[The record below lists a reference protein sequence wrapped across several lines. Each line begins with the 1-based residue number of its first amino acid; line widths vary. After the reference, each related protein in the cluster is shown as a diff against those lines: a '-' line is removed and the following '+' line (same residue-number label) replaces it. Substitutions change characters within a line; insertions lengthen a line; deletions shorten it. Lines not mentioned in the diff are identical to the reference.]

1 MSEELNKSLGSTN
14 SNGEQ
19 PKNTPKKRFGFKKKQ
34 DLNIFQ
40 EEQIQTPWKTVVKTF
55 LANKLSMAALILFLA
70 IALFMFVAPYFFR
83 IDLGYNEPM
92 QANLPPSTS
101 YMKFPDSM
109 KNGAKDISVGS
120 TFAVGIDKDG
130 NFHAWGDKALFAMP
144 DLEATK
150 PTEMKNLVKVAAGY
164 DHVLALDAEG
174 NLWAWGNSRNGQTR
188 IPPKVRTM
196 KNIKEIYAGYKFSI
210 ILTEDGKTEAWG
222 NTMNFD
228 YNNFHKYQGQLD
240 QLALTTDVV
249 SGITKDGQIA
259 YLGTQNNSFAKP
271 PEGKFTH
278 IAATSKAFA
287 AIREDGTVVDWGNLS
302 YRSGQELP
310 TFEAKA
316 IGLSGGLYHLTALLE
331 NGKIVSWGV
340 KDQGQIKVPATAVNV
355 KSINSGYYQNYFET
369 ADGNLQAF
377 GMNGYMLGTDE
388 FGRDVFTRIVNGGRL
403 SLSIGILAVVIS
415 TAIGMALGGISGYFG
430 GKVDMFIQRFSEI
443 VSSFPFLPTVILLNS
458 IWGNNFTSTQRVYL
472 IMVLLGFLG
481 WPGIMH
487 LIRAQVLSLREQEF
501 VTAARALGIK
511 ELGIVFQHII
521 PNVISVIIV
530 SATLDFAGYL
540 LYEATL
546 SFLGFGVQP
555 PQPTWGNMLF
565 GANNSTVIQN
575 FWWRWVFP
583 ALILSI
589 CIICI
594 NLIGTG
600 LDDAIDPKSQER

>member
-1 MSEELNKSLGSTN
+1 MSEDLNKTQGSDNLKDTPDKSPLNKRSL
-14 SNGEQ
+14 
-19 PKNTPKKRFGFKKKQ
+19 FGKKKK

-40 EEQIQTPWKTVVKTF
+40 EEQIQTPWKTVVKTYMS
-55 LANKLSMAALILFLA
+55 NKLSMGALIVFLL
-70 IALFMFVAPYFFR
+70 IAAFMFLAPYFFR
-83 IDLGYNEPM
+83 IDLGYNEPE

-101 YMKFPDSM
+101 YMSFPEAM
-109 KNGAKDISVGS
+109 KTGARDVSVGS
-120 TFAVGIDKDG
+120 TFGVGIDKDG
-130 NFHAWGDKALFAMP
+130 NFHAWGEKAMFAMP

-150 PTEMKNLVKVAAGY
+150 PQGMKNLVKVAAGF
-164 DHVLALDAEG
+164 DHVLALDADG
-174 NLWAWGNSRNGQTR
+174 KLWAWGNGRNGQTR
-188 IPPKVRTM
+188 IPPKVRSLT
-196 KNIKEIYAGYKFSI
+196 NIKAIYAGYKFSI

-228 YNNFHKYQGQLD
+228 YNNFHEYQGQMD
-240 QLALTTDVV
+240 SLAMTTDVV
-249 SGITKDGQIA
+249 SGITKDGTVV
-259 YLGTQNNSFAKP
+259 YLGTQRNSFSKT
-271 PEGKFTH
+271 PEGKFTA

-287 AIREDGTVVDWGNLS
+287 AIREDGTIIDWGNLS
-302 YRSGQELP
+302 YRKEPIP
-310 TFEAKA
+310 TFDSKPIA
-316 IGLSGGLYHLTALLE
+316 LSGGLYHITTILE
-331 NGKIVSWGV
+331 NGTVVAFGTN
-340 KDQGQIKVPATAVNV
+340 DQGQLKVPANAANV
-355 KSINSGYYQNYFET
+355 TKISSGYYQNYIET
-369 ADGNLQAF
+369 ADGTLTAF
-377 GMNGYMLGTDE
+377 GMKGYFLGTDE
-388 FGRDVFTRIVNGGRL
+388 FGRDVFVRIVNGGRL
-403 SLSIGILAVVIS
+403 SLSIGILAVIIS
-415 TAIGMALGGISGYFG
+415 TVIGMALGGISGYFG
-430 GKVDMFIQRFSEI
+430 GKVDMFIQRFAEI

-458 IWGNNFTSTQRVYL
+458 IWGNAFTSTQRVYL

-481 WPGIMH
+481 WPGLMH

-511 ELGIVFQHII
+511 EMGIVFQHII